1 MPNEFIAHFRS
12 YDHKKQSVYEHLTGV
27 SDICSQL
34 TGKIGLPDA
43 GSLLGLLHDFG
54 KYSEQ
59 FQRYIHS
66 AVGLLDPD
74 IDDEYVD
81 VKAHQGKI
89 DHSTAGA
96 QWMWQRFKGFGP
108 QGRLVGQIM
117 AVCLASHHGGL
128 LDCLRPDGIDG
139 FKKRIFKEDNKTHCH
154 ECVAVS
160 DQKIT
165 EKLEQLASESFLRN
179 FCQQLAKIIN
189 DEKITSDLIRSFRV
203 GFFTRFLFSCLI
215 DADRINSADFENPGN
230 LAFRSP
236 MSSSVSWQIAIN
248 RFETTINELPVR
260 NETDTIRRLIS
271 AQCKDRATESQGIY
285 TLTVPT
291 GGGKTFASMRY
302 ALHHAKKHNL
312 DHIIYIIPYTSIIE
326 QNAEAIRK
334 ILESETEDFSW
345 VLEHH
350 SNLEPEVQTW
360 KSKLAAENWDAPI
373 IFTTMVQF
381 LEAMFG
387 GGTRGPRRLHNIANS
402 GVIFDEIQNIP
413 VNCVHLFCNAIQF
426 FSDYTKTTVLLC
438 TATQPLLDKLK
449 SPDKGQLNLSENHS
463 LIKDVSDVFRKLKRV
478 NIKNLVS
485 QEGWTKENIGDLA
498 IKQLTEKGNCLIVVN
513 TKKWA
518 QLLFEYC
525 QDKIKNEEIVYLST
539 NLCPAHRKERL
550 DAVRK
555 RLDEK
560 LPVLCISTQLIEA
573 GVDVDFNAVI
583 RFLAGFDSIA
593 QAAGRCNRNGNLME
607 ADVFV
612 VNPCDEKIDMLPDI
626 KIGRDKAL
634 RILSEK
640 KESDDLLTPE
650 IIRLYFFYYFY
661 DRSDCMDYPV
671 TVNQIGRNDTLLN
684 LLSDN
689 RLNTG
694 RHNRF
699 LELQQSFKTAGKIFK
714 AIDAPTQA
722 VIVPFGKGKQLIG
735 ELCAAFDPSKSF
747 LLLRQAQK
755 YSVNVYPETWQKLK
769 KINAVNPIQEGEGI
783 FYLDERFYNDAFGL
797 STEIVSTMDAVII

>member
-1 MPNEFIAHFRS
+1 
-12 YDHKKQSVYEHLTGV
+12 
-27 SDICSQL
+27 
-34 TGKIGLPDA
+34 
-43 GSLLGLLHDFG
+43 
-54 KYSEQ
+54 
-59 FQRYIHS
+59 
-66 AVGLLDPD
+66 
-74 IDDEYVD
+74 
-81 VKAHQGKI
+81 
-89 DHSTAGA
+89 
-96 QWMWQRFKGFGP
+96 
-108 QGRLVGQIM
+108 
-117 AVCLASHHGGL
+117 
-128 LDCLRPDGIDG
+128 
-139 FKKRIFKEDNKTHCH
+139 
-154 ECVAVS
+154 
-160 DQKIT
+160 
-165 EKLEQLASESFLRN
+165 
-179 FCQQLAKIIN
+179 
-189 DEKITSDLIRSFRV
+189 
-203 GFFTRFLFSCLI
+203 
-215 DADRINSADFENPGN
+215 
-230 LAFRSP
+230 
-236 MSSSVSWQIAIN
+236 
-248 RFETTINELPVR
+248 
-260 NETDTIRRLIS
+260 
-271 AQCKDRATESQGIY
+271 
-285 TLTVPT
+285 
-291 GGGKTFASMRY
+291 
-302 ALHHAKKHNL
+302 
-312 DHIIYIIPYTSIIE
+312 
-326 QNAEAIRK
+326 
-334 ILESETEDFSW
+334 
-345 VLEHH
+345 
-350 SNLEPEVQTW
+350 
-360 KSKLAAENWDAPI
+360 
-373 IFTTMVQF
+373 
-381 LEAMFG
+381 
-387 GGTRGPRRLHNIANS
+387 
-402 GVIFDEIQNIP
+402 
-413 VNCVHLFCNAIQF
+413 
-426 FSDYTKTTVLLC
+426 
-438 TATQPLLDKLK
+438 
-449 SPDKGQLNLSENHS
+449 
-463 LIKDVSDVFRKLKRV
+463 
-478 NIKNLVS
+478 
-485 QEGWTKENIGDLA
+485 
-498 IKQLTEKGNCLIVVN
+498 VN